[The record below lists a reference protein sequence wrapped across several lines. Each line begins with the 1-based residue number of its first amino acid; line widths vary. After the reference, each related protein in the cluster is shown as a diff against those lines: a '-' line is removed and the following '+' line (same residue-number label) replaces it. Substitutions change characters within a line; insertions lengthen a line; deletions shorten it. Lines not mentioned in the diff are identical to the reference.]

1 MPNPRE
7 HQAGPK
13 RLLGRQ
19 LAPATCWACGKPW
32 PCPTSWQAR
41 AEAAEAK
48 LAAIAEICQRPLLGT
63 AAEVR
68 WAADILAIIGS
79 ETQERSEEKGQG
91 NA

>member
-1 MPNPRE
+1 MPTRE

-32 PCPTSWQAR
+32 PCPASWQAR

-48 LAAIAEICQRPLLGT
+48 LATL
-63 AAEVR
+63 
-68 WAADILAIIGS
+68 ADAC
-79 ETQERSEEKGQG
+79 QG
-91 NA
+91 NPHTLTAGDVLRIVGNDKGKI